1 MTKKCFNQIKEGL
14 EELRENIPAL
24 VEDTLR
30 RYPTIMAELKR
41 QEDEDHTS
49 LQERGRDDETS

>member
-30 RYPTIMAELKR
+30 RYPKVMAELKR
-41 QEDEDHTS
+41 QEDEDRTA
-49 LQERGRDDETS
+49 LQERGE